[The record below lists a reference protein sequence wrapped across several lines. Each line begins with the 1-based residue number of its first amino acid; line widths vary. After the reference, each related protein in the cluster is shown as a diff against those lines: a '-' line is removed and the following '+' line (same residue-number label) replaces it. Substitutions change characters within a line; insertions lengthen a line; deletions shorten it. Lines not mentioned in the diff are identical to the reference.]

1 VLLSVVEGAGSTR
14 IGQEF
19 GRLTRKNR
27 IFSPYCAYI
36 RRMPLSFTP
45 KTDFVLRPYQEAAL
59 ERWSLAGSRGVVV
72 LPTGS
77 GKTAVGAAALVRSA
91 TRTLILV
98 PTIDLLSQW
107 ETAIKR
113 ITGAEREHVKTG
125 FPGDDGGE
133 QLALFAWEPPD
144 VLIATY
150 AGAARNLQ
158 HLHHF
163 GLLIFDEVH
172 HLPAPVFRRIAEDS
186 PAIWRLGL
194 TATPERYDGAQADL
208 EQLVGATVYRK
219 GVDDLAEGYLAP
231 HQITLV
237 SVDLD
242 PDERLRY
249 DSGWKAYIGYV
260 RRSRLRMPA
269 GYQELIKRAGR
280 DGGARKAL
288 QGHREAREV
297 AMSARQKIRTVEDI
311 VEHHAGDSILIF
323 CQHVDLAARLGEALD
338 YPVATHETPK
348 PERARLLEAFRNGS
362 APVLIATSILDEG
375 VDVPDASIGILVSGT
390 GQARQFVQRLGRLI
404 RPRPGKEA
412 RLYEIVTRDTLEER
426 TSQRRRKG
434 TRDRSA

>member
-1 VLLSVVEGAGSTR
+1 
-14 IGQEF
+14 
-19 GRLTRKNR
+19 
-27 IFSPYCAYI
+27 
-36 RRMPLSFTP
+36 MPLSFTS

-59 ERWSLAGSRGVVV
+59 ERWALAGSRGVVV

-77 GKTAVGAAALVRSA
+77 GKTAIGAAALVHAA
-91 TRTLILV
+91 TQTLIVV

-113 ITGAEREHVKTG
+113 ITGAEREHVKIG
-125 FPGDDGGE
+125 FPGDDGE
-133 QLALFAWEPPD
+133 QLTLFAWEPPD

-172 HLPAPVFRRIAEDS
+172 HLPAPVFRTIAEVA
-186 PAIWRLGL
+186 PAMWRLGL

-208 EQLVGATVYRK
+208 EELVGPTVYRK
-219 GVDDLAEGYLAP
+219 GVDDLDEGFLAP

-237 SVDLD
+237 SVGLD

-260 RRSRLRMPA
+260 RRNRLRMPA
-269 GYQELIKRAGR
+269 GYQQLIKRAGR
-280 DGGARKAL
+280 DGAARKAL

-297 AMSARQKIRTVEDI
+297 AMSARQKIRKVGDI
-311 VEHHAGDSILIF
+311 VEHHTGDSILIF
-323 CQHVDLAARLGEALD
+323 CQHVDLAARLGEALG

-348 PERARLLEAFRNGS
+348 PERARLLEAFRTGS
-362 APVLIATSILDEG
+362 EPVLIATSILDEG

-434 TRDRSA
+434 TRDQGA

>member
-1 VLLSVVEGAGSTR
+1 
-14 IGQEF
+14 
-19 GRLTRKNR
+19 
-27 IFSPYCAYI
+27 
-36 RRMPLSFTP
+36 MPLSFTS

-59 ERWSLAGSRGVVV
+59 ERWALAGSRGVVV

-77 GKTAVGAAALVRSA
+77 GKTAIGAAALVHAA
-91 TRTLILV
+91 TQTLIVV

-113 ITGAEREHVKTG
+113 ITGAEREHVKIG
-125 FPGDDGGE
+125 FPGDDGE
-133 QLALFAWEPPD
+133 QLTLFAWEPPD

-172 HLPAPVFRRIAEDS
+172 HLPAPVFRTIAEVA
-186 PAIWRLGL
+186 PAMWRLGL

-208 EQLVGATVYRK
+208 EELVGPTVYRK
-219 GVDDLAEGYLAP
+219 GVDDLDEEYLAP

-237 SVDLD
+237 SVGLD

-260 RRSRLRMPA
+260 RRNRLRMPA
-269 GYQELIKRAGR
+269 GYQQLIKRAGR
-280 DGGARKAL
+280 DGAARKAL

-297 AMSARQKIRTVEDI
+297 AMSARQKIRKVGDI
-311 VEHHAGDSILIF
+311 VEHHTGDSILIF
-323 CQHVDLAARLGEALD
+323 CQHVDLAARLGEALG

-348 PERARLLEAFRNGS
+348 PERARLLEAFRTGS
-362 APVLIATSILDEG
+362 EPVLIATSILDEG

-434 TRDRSA
+434 TRDRDAQGKR